1 MLRFNISYV
10 LIYLW
15 YFTYDIIKWYPHTI
29 HLWYF
34 CLQHHHFF
42 GHKSPCQIPGCVT
55 CHQATKIWTCLCYQL
70 DILAQND
77 FLVILGVTNHSILW
91 IRLCGCLRNP
101 VITSWKRSVVFTFH
115 YIFITRVSTCFNH
128 PQPSAVENGG
138 NHPMNGPIPF
148 IYTIFWGG
156 FFSFFPVSE
165 NSKCSKTWHRLVDF
179 LWG

>member
-1 MLRFNISYV
+1 MSY
-10 LIYLW
+10 
-15 YFTYDIIKWYPHTI
+15 FRMARD
-29 HLWYF
+29 
-34 CLQHHHFF
+34 LQF
-42 GHKSPCQIPGCVT
+42 GGNGEVK
-55 CHQATKIWTCLCYQL
+55 CLCYQL

-148 IYTIFWGG
+148 IYTIYVVYHHPIPKSHEIHDFYR
-156 FFSFFPVSE
+156 E
-165 NSKCSKTWHRLVDF
+165 NPWKSIARTGTRHLDDIMVDVQHS
-179 LWG
+179 WDNGTMVVQQE